1 MIENEEAVGPAF
13 VNCTTGDHK
22 IIECIQVDGGTDEG
36 PVHEEVLVDET
47 SH

>member
-22 IIECIQVDGGTDEG
+22 IIECIQVDGGADEG